1 MRYAIADFDEKMG
14 QIDDTNLIWCEG
26 SQIEAETVVLKDH
39 SKCVLFYYGD
49 VNRGCPFNEY
59 ATREQF
65 EADPAVLG
73 ICFYHC
79 WRGYQYE

>member
-1 MRYAIADFDEKMG
+1 MKYAIAGFREKDG
-14 QIDDTNLIWCEG
+14 QIIDTNLIWCEG
-26 SQIEAETVVLKDH
+26 TQEEAESVVLKDH

-49 VNRGCPFNEY
+49 VNRGCPVEPD
-59 ATREQF
+59 ATREEF
-65 EADPAVLG
+65 ENNPAVLG